1 MVDLSELTDFNFQGE
16 NFKKNQIILVETK
29 RNFKDY
35 IKSLKYR
42 YNKKNPYLPNYLIN
56 KEGEIF
62 LIMKPEKFSKFMMSE
77 DIDSNSIIIS
87 LENFGWLKKNTLD
100 NSHVNWI
107 GDIYKGEVYEKK
119 WRDKFF
125 WDKYQEKQVE
135 KLCELIVS
143 LCDKFNIPKKTI
155 GHNVRFEGIENY
167 KGIVS
172 KSNFDFSNKDVNPSF
187 DFKLIEKKIQ
197 T

>member
-1 MVDLSELTDFNFQGE
+1 MVDLSESIDFNFQGE

-35 IKSLKYR
+35 INSLKYR
-42 YNKKNPYLPNYLIN
+42 YNKKNPYLPNYVIN

-77 DIDSNSIIIS
+77 DIDRNSIIIS

-100 NSHVNWI
+100 NSYVNWI
-107 GDIYKGEVYEKK
+107 GDIYRGEVYEKK
-119 WRDKFF
+119 WRDNFF
-125 WDKYQEKQVE
+125 WDKYSEKQVE

-143 LCDKFNIPKKTI
+143 LCDKFKIPKKTI
-155 GHNVRFEGIENY
+155 GNNVKYEGVENY
-167 KGIVS
+167 KGVVS

-187 DFKLIEKKIQ
+187 DFKLIEQKIQ

>member
-87 LENFGWLKKNTLD
+87 LENFGWLKKIL
-100 NSHVNWI
+100 
-107 GDIYKGEVYEKK
+107 
-119 WRDKFF
+119 
-125 WDKYQEKQVE
+125 
-135 KLCELIVS
+135 
-143 LCDKFNIPKKTI
+143 
-155 GHNVRFEGIENY
+155 
-167 KGIVS
+167 
-172 KSNFDFSNKDVNPSF
+172 
-187 DFKLIEKKIQ
+187 
-197 T
+197 